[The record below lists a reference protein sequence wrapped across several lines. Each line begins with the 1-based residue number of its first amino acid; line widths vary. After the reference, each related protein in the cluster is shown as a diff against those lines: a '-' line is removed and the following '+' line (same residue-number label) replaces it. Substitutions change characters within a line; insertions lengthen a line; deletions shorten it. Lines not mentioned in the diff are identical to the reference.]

1 MRKLEEMLA
10 PTASGLMRGA
20 LEALAR
26 RGVAKAA
33 IYGGGQHTRRVEDV
47 LRASPVALVGV
58 VDDDAARHGSMIA
71 GLQVMSAQRAVELGA
86 TAVVLSSDAAE
97 DALWTRTTA
106 LRAKGIEV
114 VRLYAPATRD
124 PSRGLR
130 IMYYPAFGTDAELGD
145 QWRRMV
151 WYLSPL
157 IAEIDEIVIP
167 IASGRVT
174 VGERPSFMD
183 RTIDG
188 LSGLMKRRV
197 RFVEA
202 PGNEHLAEIARG
214 CDAVMAWKNVW
225 GDGAKAPARTPPVT
239 PGGPRI
245 YRVDHLQD
253 RRADTAYLHVSED
266 LNPTAREELAES
278 REKFERLCAQVSG
291 SRHGYVFGTGP
302 SLSAAAMRHDFSDG
316 VTIAC
321 NSMVK
326 NDELM
331 RHLRPVAVT
340 AADPIFHSGCSTYA
354 AEFRRHLAR
363 QMHELG
369 CWLVVPWRDY
379 RLYMAHME
387 AGLRERIV
395 GIPMGTGREPN
406 VDLRKKYELAPTANV
421 LTLMMLP
428 LAFTWFDRVSVM
440 GCDGRPPAENK
451 YFWSHDPKSQIADK
465 MDDVK
470 RAHPSFFAISYDDYY
485 IEHCE
490 TLRKLI
496 EKGERGGKS
505 LRNLTASYIPV
516 LAERMAEPVGAAA

>member
-20 LEALAR
+20 LARLAQG
-26 RGVAKAA
+26 GVTKAA
-33 IYGGGQHTRRVEDV
+33 IYGAGQHTRRVEDA

-58 VDDDAARHGSMIA
+58 IDDDAARHGSEVA
-71 GLQVMSAQRAVELGA
+71 GLPVMSAARAMELGA
-86 TAVVLSSDAAE
+86 RAVVLSSDAAE

-114 VRLYAPATRD
+114 VRLYAPAARD
-124 PSRGLR
+124 ASRGVRL
-130 IMYYPAFGTDAELGD
+130 MYYPAFASEAELGD
-145 QWRRMV
+145 QWRRML
-151 WYLSPL
+151 WYLAPMM
-157 IAEIDEIVIP
+157 AEIDEIIVP
-167 IASGRVT
+167 VAHAGLRA
-174 VGERPSFMD
+174 GERPSYMD
-183 RTIDG
+183 RTIDALG
-188 LSGLMKRRV
+188 AMMKRMV

-202 PGNEHLAEIARG
+202 PSEEDLAVESRS
-214 CDAVMAWKNVW
+214 CDAVLAWKNIW
-225 GDGAKAPARTPPVT
+225 GDGAKAPARTPPIV

-266 LNPTAREELAES
+266 LNPTAKAELAES
-278 REKFERLCAQVSG
+278 REKFERLSGVVSG
-291 SRHGYVFGTGP
+291 ARHGYVFGTGP

-354 AEFRRHLAR
+354 AEFRRHLTR

-369 CWLVVPWRDY
+369 CWLIVPWRDY

-387 AGLRERIV
+387 AGLRDRIV
-395 GIPMGTGREPN
+395 GVPMGTGREPN
-406 VDLRKKYELAPTANV
+406 VDLLRKFEVTPTANV

-428 LAFTWFDRVSVM
+428 LAFTWFERVSVM

-485 IEHCE
+485 HEHCE
-490 TLRKLI
+490 TLRRLI
-496 EKGERGGKS
+496 ERGERGGKS

-516 LAERMAEPVGAAA
+516 LAERMAEPAGAAA